1 MRLLVFVHFKI
12 LILVTFG
19 LMSCNRY
26 VDATNGSTSIDQG
39 SLKFYTDS
47 NLFTYKTNII
57 ATRDNEKVPPKFFEV
72 TLPKKMKYYELTNS
86 TDFGFYY
93 DKGQAIFIKIE
104 LDPKIQIKDTTYTPS
119 KEELEE
125 LIKAVLK
132 TNGDKYDIKKIPA
145 YKERR
150 NTILVKSDAT
160 ILLFNITEDKY
171 KQFFDDVK
179 SFKFIQ

>member
-1 MRLLVFVHFKI
+1 MRVLVFVHVKI
-12 LILVTFG
+12 LILLTFG

-26 VDATNGSTSIDQG
+26 IDTTNGSTSIDQG
-39 SLKFYTDS
+39 FLRFYTDS

-57 ATRDNEKVPPKFFEV
+57 TTKDNEKVNPKFFEV

-104 LDPKIQIKDTTYTPS
+104 LEPKIQIKDTTYTPA
-119 KEELEE
+119 KEKLEE
-125 LIKAVLK
+125 LIQAILK
-132 TNGDKYDIKKIPA
+132 TNGGKYDIKKIPA
-145 YKERR
+145 HKERR
-150 NTILVKSDAT
+150 NIILVKGNAT
-160 ILLFNITEDKY
+160 ILLFNITEDNY
-171 KQFFDDVK
+171 KQFFDDVN